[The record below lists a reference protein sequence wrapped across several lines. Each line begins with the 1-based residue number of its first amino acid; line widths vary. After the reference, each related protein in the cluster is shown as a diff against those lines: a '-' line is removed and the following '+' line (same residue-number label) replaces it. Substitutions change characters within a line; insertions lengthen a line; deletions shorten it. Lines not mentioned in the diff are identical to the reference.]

1 MQSPFTT
8 HIFPCILALMK
19 GENLFRAPRGT
30 IDILPAEQGYYRYIR
45 EKAGELCRL
54 YGYGRIDTPVFED
67 SGLFRRTIGSGTD
80 IVEKEMYV
88 FEDRSGQSMTLRP
101 EGTAPVCRA
110 YLEHGMHSLP
120 QPVRLYYFASIFR
133 YERPQK
139 GRYRQH
145 QQFGVEAIGDGDAS
159 LDAEVVE
166 MAWQFFRSLG
176 LRKLTIHLNSIGCQ
190 ECRPAYLATLKEHY
204 RNHVGSLCPECK
216 ARFERNPLRLLD
228 CKKESCQEVADA
240 APPSEKHLCADC
252 RRHFREVTRYLR
264 LIKVPFK
271 KNHRLVR
278 GLDYYTRTVF
288 EVQPRVE
295 WGAQSALGG
304 GGRYDRLIEE
314 LGGRPTPA
322 VGFAVGIDRIALS
335 LQEQGVRLPEEPVR
349 PVFVAYAGDGAK
361 AEAVRF
367 SAELRRRGLLTCSG
381 FGKTSLKA
389 QLRQANVQG
398 AEYAFIFGED
408 ELNKG
413 TVTYRDMETGEQWEV
428 SLDEVMDLLAED

>member
-1 MQSPFTT
+1 
-8 HIFPCILALMK
+8 MK
-19 GENLFRAPRGT
+19 ANSQYRAPRGT
-30 IDILPAEQGYYRYIR
+30 NDILPSEQGYYRYIQ
-45 EKAGELCRL
+45 EKAEEMCRL

-67 SGLFRRTIGSGTD
+67 SGLFRRSIGSGTD
-80 IVEKEMYV
+80 IVEKEMDV

-101 EGTAPVCRA
+101 EGTAPICRA

-145 QQFGVEAIGDGDAS
+145 QQFGVEAIGDGDPA

-166 MAWQFFRSLG
+166 MTWLFFRSLG
-176 LRKLTIHLNSIGCQ
+176 LRKLIIHLNSIGCK
-190 ECRPAYLATLKEHY
+190 ECRPSYLADLKGHY
-204 RNHVGSLCPECK
+204 REHIGNLCAECK
-216 ARFERNPLRLLD
+216 SRFERNPLRLLD
-228 CKKESCQEVADA
+228 CKKTSCQGVAES
-240 APPSEKHLCADC
+240 APRSEKHLCADC
-252 RRHFREVTRYLR
+252 RQHFREVTRYLR
-264 LIKVPFK
+264 LTKVPFK

-288 EVQPRVE
+288 EIQPKVE

-304 GGRYDRLIEE
+304 GGRYDGLIEE

-322 VGFAVGIDRIALS
+322 IGFAVGMDRIALS
-335 LQEQGVRLPEEPVR
+335 LKEQGVRLPSEPAR
-349 PVFVAYAGDGAK
+349 ALFVAYTGDGAK

-367 SAELRRRGLLTCSG
+367 SAELRRCGLLTYNS
-381 FGKTSLKA
+381 FGRTSLKA
-389 QLRQANVQG
+389 QLRQANAVG

-408 ELNKG
+408 ELKNG
-413 TVTYRDMETGEQWEV
+413 TVAYRDMETGEQWEV
-428 SLDEVMDLLAED
+428 SLDEVMDLLAEG